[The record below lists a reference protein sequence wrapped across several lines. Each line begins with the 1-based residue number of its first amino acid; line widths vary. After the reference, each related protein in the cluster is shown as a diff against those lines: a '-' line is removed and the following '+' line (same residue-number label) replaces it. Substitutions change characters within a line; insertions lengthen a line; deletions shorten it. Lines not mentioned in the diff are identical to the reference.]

1 MTAGQ
6 TGRGKSRP
14 SWDRGAAATGADIAG
29 RGPSHTFTHEPRG
42 RRPARGH
49 CPRRPPPT
57 TARAGS
63 PSSDVATL
71 TGTGL
76 AVSAEHV
83 SLGTL
88 ADEGSVRV
96 DAGVLATVVAQQAV
110 IHSCKTPQ
118 PGNQITVPRTSL
130 TLLLLPRE
138 GARSPGDSP
147 AISPGA
153 TSRGQGGARRPL
165 RPSRSPRR
173 RQISSP

>member
-1 MTAGQ
+1 M
-6 TGRGKSRP
+6 P
-14 SWDRGAAATGADIAG
+14 
-29 RGPSHTFTHEPRG
+29 
-42 RRPARGH
+42 
-49 CPRRPPPT
+49 
-57 TARAGS
+57 
-63 PSSDVATL
+63 PSSDVTTL

-76 AVSAEHV
+76 AVTAEHV

-96 DAGVLATVVAQQAV
+96 DAGVLATVAAQQAV

-118 PGNQITVPRTSL
+118 PGNQITDLRGPL

-153 TSRGQGGARRPL
+153 TSRGQSGARHPL

-173 RQISSP
+173 WQSSSL